1 MKNYYL
7 MLYSKMLAVALL
19 CMSCNRKENSE
30 EKPTGWLNLN
40 VGISVVTHDVYNNL
54 KAANPSD
61 FQVIIYNST
70 GTEIR
75 TFDRA
80 SDIPENIEIE
90 EGEYYIVAS
99 SANNI
104 PAAFENEYY
113 YGRSENFQIQGGQTA
128 SVSLTCSLGN
138 IMVTVVYEQTV
149 IDDFDSCT
157 TIISNSGGSLE
168 FGLTETRAG
177 YFDQGPLQIDTELE
191 YIDGMGNPQSIHL
204 SGRINQPEA
213 GKHYEIHIDA
223 GLNTGNASIV
233 MNINDSIE
241 TELVMVHP
249 GIGWGDLLIT
259 EIMFNPSSLG
269 DAEGE
274 WFEVLNNSGESIN
287 MINLAIRRGSNNA
300 FHVISSD
307 LVLATG
313 EYAVLGRTATATNNV
328 DYVYGTSISLA
339 NAGEDIIINTY
350 GTNGIDGDIICSVD
364 YGANGFNTGVN
375 GSSLQLDSEI
385 TDATA
390 ALLGSNWCS
399 STLTYNTGDLGTPGT
414 INSICQ

>member
-1 MKNYYL
+1 
-7 MLYSKMLAVALL
+7 
-19 CMSCNRKENSE
+19 
-30 EKPTGWLNLN
+30 
-40 VGISVVTHDVYNNL
+40 VYNNL

-157 TIISNSGGSLE
+157 TIISNPSGSLE
-168 FGLTETRAG
+168 FDMTQTRAG
-177 YFDQGPLQIDTELE
+177 YFDQGPLQIDAELE
-191 YIDGMGNPQSIHL
+191 YIDGMGNPQSIQL

-233 MNINDSIE
+233 LNINDSIE

-259 EIMFNPSSLG
+259 EIMFNPLSLG
-269 DAEGE
+269 DTEGE
-274 WFEVLNNSGESIN
+274 WIEILNNSGESIN
-287 MINLAIRRGSNNA
+287 MINLAIRRGSTNG

-307 LVLATG
+307 LILAKG

-339 NAGEDIIINTY
+339 NTGENIIINTY
-350 GTNGIDGDIICSVD
+350 GTNGIDGDIICSID

-414 INSICQ
+414 INGLCQ

>member
-1 MKNYYL
+1 
-7 MLYSKMLAVALL
+7 
-19 CMSCNRKENSE
+19 
-30 EKPTGWLNLN
+30 
-40 VGISVVTHDVYNNL
+40 
-54 KAANPSD
+54 
-61 FQVIIYNST
+61 
-70 GTEIR
+70 
-75 TFDRA
+75 
-80 SDIPENIEIE
+80 
-90 EGEYYIVAS
+90 
-99 SANNI
+99 
-104 PAAFENEYY
+104 
-113 YGRSENFQIQGGQTA
+113 
-128 SVSLTCSLGN
+128 
-138 IMVTVVYEQTV
+138 
-149 IDDFDSCT
+149 
-157 TIISNSGGSLE
+157 
-168 FGLTETRAG
+168 
-177 YFDQGPLQIDTELE
+177 
-191 YIDGMGNPQSIHL
+191 
-204 SGRINQPEA
+204 
-213 GKHYEIHIDA
+213 
-223 GLNTGNASIV
+223 LNTGNASIV